1 LQVDIASNWQKA
13 DPSLSSVGKSG
24 ILAIETY
31 HSAGFRVD
39 LNHVAQT
46 LLSVPLSFSVL
57 PVQTDS
63 KTGAAGGCFR
73 FPNASRFLSSPSTPP
88 MAVQGS
94 LFPVSDLPEGLLY
107 QPDFLGTQEESE
119 LLRIFST
126 LEFHAFDFH
135 GYTARRR
142 VLEFGLEYDFTSRKA
157 TPTQNFPEFLAAI
170 RERAA
175 AFAELPPASLV
186 EGMVSE
192 YPPGAPIGWHRD
204 APQFGTIIGISLAS
218 VSRMRFKPY
227 KAERSPSAPGFGV
240 NGQRIISLTL
250 EPRSIYLMRG
260 PARWRFQHSIP
271 PVKELRYS
279 ITFRT
284 LRSERKDEAA

>member
-1 LQVDIASNWQKA
+1 
-13 DPSLSSVGKSG
+13 
-24 ILAIETY
+24 
-31 HSAGFRVD
+31 
-39 LNHVAQT
+39 
-46 LLSVPLSFSVL
+46 
-57 PVQTDS
+57 
-63 KTGAAGGCFR
+63 
-73 FPNASRFLSSPSTPP
+73 

-94 LFPVSDLPEGLLY
+94 LFPVADLPEGLLY
-107 QPDFLGTQEESE
+107 EPGFLAVQEEAE

-126 LEFHAFDFH
+126 LEFQAFDFH

-157 TPTQNFPEFLAAI
+157 TPTQTFPEFLISI

-175 AFAELPPASLV
+175 AFAGLPVAALV

-204 APQFGTIIGISLAS
+204 APQFGTIIGISLAGA
-218 VSRMRFKPY
+218 SRMRFKPY
-227 KAERSPSAPGFGV
+227 KAEG
-240 NGQRIISLTL
+240 RIISLTL
-250 EPRSIYLMRG
+250 QPRSIYLMRG

-284 LRSERKDEAA
+284 LREDRSKNEAA